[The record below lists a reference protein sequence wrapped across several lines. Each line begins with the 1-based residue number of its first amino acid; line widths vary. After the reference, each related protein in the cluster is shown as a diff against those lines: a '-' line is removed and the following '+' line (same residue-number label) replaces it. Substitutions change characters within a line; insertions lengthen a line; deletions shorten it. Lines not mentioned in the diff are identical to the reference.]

1 MYVLVHALWHPL
13 ILTQH
18 DFFLYKCCIANQ
30 PMPMNILTC
39 GDVIS
44 LMMSL
49 FTVMSYITIL
59 TGVEYRSSLNQQ
71 ISYFNYFLIASDFF
85 SCTLWKMSTK
95 GVQMC
100 VQDLGNATLW
110 YGENDTNVMMY
121 VLVHMVINAN
131 FFENVLF
138 HTFISSKCYKCS

>member
-1 MYVLVHALWHPL
+1 
-13 ILTQH
+13 
-18 DFFLYKCCIANQ
+18 
-30 PMPMNILTC
+30 
-39 GDVIS
+39 
-44 LMMSL
+44 
-49 FTVMSYITIL
+49 
-59 TGVEYRSSLNQQ
+59 
-71 ISYFNYFLIASDFF
+71 
-85 SCTLWKMSTK
+85 
-95 GVQMC
+95 MC